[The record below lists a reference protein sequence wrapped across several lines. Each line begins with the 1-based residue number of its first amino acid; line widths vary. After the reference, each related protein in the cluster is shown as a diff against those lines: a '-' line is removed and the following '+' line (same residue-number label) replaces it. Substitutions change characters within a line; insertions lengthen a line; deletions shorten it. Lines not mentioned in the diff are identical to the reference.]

1 MTIAS
6 LRLTKCMTFALEVG
20 MRRFLFA
27 TLILA
32 AACGPRQVEVRTA
45 PSQPAQQ
52 AIMLTNGLGQAVN
65 VYVNYNGNDQFV
77 QQVRANT
84 ALRLP
89 VSGVPNGA
97 TVTLKAVTVDGTKS
111 YSKQNV
117 VMTGT
122 LDFSVP

>member
-1 MTIAS
+1 
-6 LRLTKCMTFALEVG
+6 
-20 MRRFLFA
+20 MRRL
-27 TLILA
+27 LIVMLISA

-45 PSQPAQQ
+45 PSQPAQPAQQ

>member
-1 MTIAS
+1 
-6 LRLTKCMTFALEVG
+6 
-20 MRRFLFA
+20 MRR
-27 TLILA
+27 LIIALLISA

-45 PSQPAQQ
+45 PSQPPQQ

-89 VSGVPNGA
+89 VTGVPNGA

-117 VMTGT
+117 VMRGT
-122 LDFSVP
+122 LDFTIP